1 MSIVKFKRN
10 RVRRNYSGGKELD
23 KLQNISPAIDSDRPE
38 EWIASLVEATNEGL
52 AQIDDEGI
60 STTVDGRTFKEIIE
74 ENPIKMLGEMH
85 YQQYGMS
92 LAFLMKLLDSSMRLH
107 TQVHPTRAFAKE
119 KLDSDWGKFE
129 TYYVLKIRDKEEGYI
144 RLGFQ
149 DAPTK
154 EEWKAIVEEQDIE
167 KMDQRFEK
175 VPIRQGDV
183 VYIPGGVPHAI
194 GEDVLLVEI
203 MEPSDLVV
211 RCEFEREGIVL
222 PEESRFMGRDLDF
235 CLDVFDYT
243 EYSVEDIQ
251 NKFFLEKELVK
262 EADGSTIYK
271 LIPASISRTFE
282 VYSYDLTAKS
292 HFDLDARFMVGLN
305 LEGAVKLSSDGDSVI
320 IQKGESFFIPSYV
333 ESMIIE
339 PVDQQ
344 QAELCIVT
352 NILSDSNME
361 RCEL

>member
-1 MSIVKFKRN
+1 MNVVKFKQN

-23 KLQNISPAIDSDRPE
+23 KLQNIVPATDSERPE
-38 EWIASLVEATNEGL
+38 EWIASLVEATNKGL
-52 AQIDDEGI
+52 APIDNEGI
-60 STTVDGRTFKEIIE
+60 STTVGGKTFKEIIE
-74 ENPIKMLGEMH
+74 ADPVKMLGEMH
-85 YQQYGMS
+85 YQKYGMS

-107 TQVHPTRAFAKE
+107 TQVHPTREFAKE
-119 KLDSDWGKFE
+119 KLNSDWGKFE

-154 EEWKAIVEEQDIE
+154 EEWREIVETQDTE

-183 VYIPGGVPHAI
+183 VYIPGGIPHAI
-194 GEDVLLVEI
+194 GEGVLLVEI

-222 PEESRFMGRDLDF
+222 PEESRFMGKGLDF

-243 EYSVEDIQ
+243 EYSVAEIQ
-251 NKFFLEKELVK
+251 HKFFLEKELIH
-262 EADGSTIYK
+262 EADESTIYK

-282 VYSYDLTAKS
+282 VFSYEISAES
-292 HFDLDARFMVGLN
+292 HFQLDERFMVGLN
-305 LEGAVKLSSDGDSVI
+305 LEAAIKVSSGEESIVI
-320 IQKGESFFIPSYV
+320 EKGESFFIPSHV
-333 ESMIIE
+333 ESVTFSPI
-339 PVDQQ
+339 DQHPT
-344 QAELCIVT
+344 ELCIVK
-352 NILSDSNME
+352 NVL
-361 RCEL
+361 L

>member
-1 MSIVKFKRN
+1 MGIVKFKQN

-23 KLQNISPAIDSDRPE
+23 KLQNISPATDSDRPE

-52 AQIDDEGI
+52 TQIDDEGI
-60 STTVDGRTFKEIIE
+60 STTVVGRIFKEMIE

-85 YQQYGMS
+85 YQQYGTS

-107 TQVHPTRAFAKE
+107 TQVHPTREFAKK
-119 KLDSDWGKFE
+119 KLNSDWGKFE

-149 DAPTK
+149 DVPTK

-167 KMDQRFEK
+167 KMDQCFEK

-194 GEDVLLVEI
+194 GEGVLLVEI

-222 PEESRFMGRDLDF
+222 PQESRFMGRGLDF
-235 CLDVFDYT
+235 CLDIFDYT
-243 EYSVEDIQ
+243 EYSVKEIQ
-251 NKFFLEKELVK
+251 NKFFLEKKLVL

-282 VYSYDLTAKS
+282 VYSYRITS
-292 HFDLDARFMVGLN
+292 ESYFDLDERFMVGLN
-305 LEGAVKLSSDGDSVI
+305 LKGTVKLISGDDSFIV
-320 IQKGESFFIPSYV
+320 QKGESFFIPSHI
-333 ESMIIE
+333 ESITIE
-339 PVDQQ
+339 PIEQQ
-344 QAELCIVT
+344 PAELCIVT
-352 NILSDSNME
+352 NVLAESNVE
-361 RCEL
+361 R